1 MNEQQ
6 VYIHIGMPRTATTFF
21 QQEIF
26 PNLPEFEFLGLEQ
39 THYSEPFNKLQFSDD
54 SLYNSSDILA
64 LKQTWKKN
72 KIILSNEN
80 FIGQSTHFNHINR
93 TIIANR
99 LKEAFPE
106 AKILLVLRNQI
117 DLLASLYA
125 INLQWKETRQIDD
138 FIWNPFQNKKMK
150 AIGGPST
157 SYYNTLE
164 GYESLDGYNYLPLI
178 NLYKSLFSEVKIL
191 LFEDFSHNPTDFS
204 SQLSDFF
211 GLEKE
216 IILQQLSNQ
225 PKMNAGV
232 SVKQAKK
239 LTKLNKYNSLI
250 ENSALSNRVY
260 NKLKRNIIQSKGTH
274 TKPFFSK
281 EKETELKVYFHKDNF
296 ALNAKYPELGLINY
310 AKDYYLEQ

>member
-26 PNLPEFEFLGLEQ
+26 PNLPDFEFLGLEES
-39 THYSEPFNKLQFSDD
+39 HYSEPFNKLQFSDD

-64 LKQTWKKN
+64 LKQKWKKKN
-72 KIILSNEN
+72 IILSNEN

-93 TIIANR
+93 SLIANR
-99 LKEAFPE
+99 LKDAFPN

-125 INLQWKETRQIDD
+125 INLQWKEIRKIDD
-138 FIWNPFQNKKMK
+138 FIWNPFQEKSKDV
-150 AIGGPST
+150 GGPST

-164 GYESLDGYNYLPLI
+164 GFECLDGYNYLPLI
-178 NLYKSLFSEVKIL
+178 NLYKSLFSNIEVL
-191 LFEDFSHNPTDFS
+191 LFEDFIHNPAAFS
-204 SQLSDFF
+204 KQLASF
-211 GLEKE
+211 LEVDNE
-216 IILQQLSNQ
+216 IIEQSISNQ

-239 LTKLNKYNSLI
+239 LTKLNKYSSLT
-250 ENSALSNRVY
+250 ENSAIRNRIY

-281 EKETELKVYFHKDNF
+281 EKENHLRNYFQKDNV